1 MRQAKGK
8 DVVDGRDAFV
18 FGGLLLMGAGVWQI
32 YRPAAYIVV
41 GFGIF
46 GIGMGFLSRAK

>member
-1 MRQAKGK
+1 
-8 DVVDGRDAFV
+8 
-18 FGGLLLMGAGVWQI
+18 MGAGFWQI
-32 YRPAAYIVV
+32 YRPAALVVV